1 MWFYIV
7 GLPVMLALG
16 ILAAPLTVEAQQP
29 AKVSRVGFLSLLPQE
44 QALSHIKAL
53 HEGLRGLGYIEG
65 QNIILEYQFADG
77 TAERLPD
84 LVAELIH
91 LKVDIIV
98 TGFGT
103 LPALAAKQATST
115 IPIVFSFVA
124 DPVGSGIVAS
134 LARPGGNITG
144 LSTLAAG
151 LAGKRVE
158 LLKEILPQLSRVAIL
173 LNPAT
178 PAATQA
184 LRETQAIAA
193 TWGIQLQPLE
203 VRTPEDFESSFA
215 VASQEHT
222 DALITMTDPF
232 TIVHRARIVELAAKS
247 RLPAIYGMRDFVEA
261 GGLISYG
268 ANYNEPSRRAA
279 AYVDKILKGAKP
291 ADLPVEQPMKF
302 ELVINLKT
310 AQELGLTIPPSLLF
324 QATEV
329 IK

>member
-29 AKVSRVGFLSLLPQE
+29 AKVYRVGFLSLLPQE

-77 TAERLPD
+77 TAERVPD

-98 TGFGT
+98 TGFGSF
-103 LPALAAKQATST
+103 PALAAKQATST

-144 LSTLAAG
+144 RSTLAAG

-158 LLKEILPQLSRVAIL
+158 LLKEILPFHSCRVS
-173 LNPAT
+173 P
-178 PAATQA
+178 
-184 LRETQAIAA
+184 
-193 TWGIQLQPLE
+193 
-203 VRTPEDFESSFA
+203 
-215 VASQEHT
+215 
-222 DALITMTDPF
+222 
-232 TIVHRARIVELAAKS
+232 
-247 RLPAIYGMRDFVEA
+247 YC
-261 GGLISYG
+261 
-268 ANYNEPSRRAA
+268 
-279 AYVDKILKGAKP
+279 
-291 ADLPVEQPMKF
+291 
-302 ELVINLKT
+302 
-310 AQELGLTIPPSLLF
+310 
-324 QATEV
+324 
-329 IK
+329 

>member
-144 LSTLAAG
+144 LSMIPAG
-151 LAGKRVE
+151 LTGKRVE
-158 LLKEILPQLSRVAIL
+158 LLKELLPQLSRVAIL

-193 TWGIQLQPLE
+193 TWGVQLQLLE

-232 TIVHRARIVELAAKS
+232 TIVHRARIAELAAKS

-268 ANYNEPSRRAA
+268 ANYDEPSQRAA

>member
-144 LSTLAAG
+144 LSMIPAG
-151 LAGKRVE
+151 LTGKRVE
-158 LLKEILPQLSRVAIL
+158 LLKELLPQLSRVAIL

-193 TWGIQLQPLE
+193 TWGVQLQLLE

-222 DALITMTDPF
+222 DALITVTDPF

-268 ANYNEPSRRAA
+268 ANYDEPSQRAA

-302 ELVINLKT
+302 ELVVNLKT
-310 AQELGLTIPPSLLF
+310 AQILGLTLSPTLIF
-324 QATEV
+324 QADEV
-329 IK
+329 IR

>member
-1 MWFYIV
+1 MWFHIV
-7 GLPVMLALG
+7 GLLVMLALG

-144 LSTLAAG
+144 LSMIPAG
-151 LAGKRVE
+151 LTGKRVE
-158 LLKEILPQLSRVAIL
+158 LLKELLPQLSRVAIL

-193 TWGIQLQPLE
+193 TWGVQLQLLE

-215 VASQEHT
+215 VASQEHA
-222 DALITMTDPF
+222 DALITVTDPL

-310 AQELGLTIPPSLLF
+310 AEALGLTIPPTLLF
-324 QATEV
+324 QADEV
-329 IK
+329 IR

>member
-215 VASQEHT
+215 VASQEHA
-222 DALITMTDPF
+222 DALITVTDPF

>member
-16 ILAAPLTVEAQQP
+16 ILAAPLTIEAQQP
-29 AKVSRVGFLSLLPQE
+29 AKVYRVGFLSLLPQE
-44 QALSHIKAL
+44 QAFSHIKAL

-222 DALITMTDPF
+222 DALITVTDPF
-232 TIVHRARIVELAAKS
+232 TIVHRARIVALAAKS

-268 ANYNEPSRRAA
+268 ANYDEPSQRAA

-310 AQELGLTIPPSLLF
+310 AEALGLTIPPTLLF
-324 QATEV
+324 QADEV
-329 IK
+329 IR